1 LTDHL
6 WGDFRKKLS
15 DGGNTW
21 LTLGGLVFGW
31 RFVLQKNHPEIT
43 KPRTASNTT
52 SVDPEMTVAPRDP
65 DVDPQNGTIPND
77 CSLNHQS
84 GIYIY
89 IILYYILYY
98 IILDYIILYYILLY
112 YIILYIYTLPFI

>member
-1 LTDHL
+1 MTDHL

-15 DGGNTW
+15 DHGEIP
-21 LTLGGLVFGW
+21 GLPSEVWCSDGDL
-31 RFVLQKNHPEIT
+31 VLQKNHPEIT

-84 GIYIY
+84 GVYIYYIIYIY
-89 IILYYILYY
+89 IILYIHITCYIM
-98 IILDYIILYYILLY
+98 
-112 YIILYIYTLPFI
+112 YTH